1 MRSKRP
7 LLPFNLNDFIEEES
21 IVQDD
26 DINFN
31 DVRLNNNA
39 KIAADRIS
47 QK

>member
-7 LLPFNLNDFIEEES
+7 LLPFNLNDFAEEEN

-26 DINFN
+26 VRNFN
-31 DVRLNNNA
+31 DVRLNNA